1 MLPWRTSLIA
11 LLALVTAACVRV
23 QDSQSPH
30 HATLDRALNEW
41 AAHPGQRPIHV
52 LVQVRAHTAERVRE
66 RLAHYGATSVSP
78 TAHEGLFTCNLTA
91 DALRATIAD
100 PDVLHVSTDAMVRS
114 LETSYLDRDVLLGTE
129 ALLPRTY
136 TGANV
141 GVAVIDSG
149 ILPNANEKVV
159 VTYDFISSNGTK
171 VGAKDPYGHGTHVS
185 GLIAST
191 GKTSS
196 DLYEGIA
203 PGARLIALR
212 ALNQYGAGYTSSVI
226 NAIDFAI
233 AQRTK
238 LGIDILN
245 LSLGHP
251 IYESAATD
259 PLVQAVQRAV
269 DAGIVVVVSAGNFGG
284 DPATHA
290 VGYGGITSPANAPNA
305 ITVGA
310 IDTWQSVSRSDDVVA
325 WYSSRGPTWYDGFQK
340 PDLVAPGS
348 HLVSDVP
355 TSSTIATMYARGLIK
370 TSGTTNLTK
379 LSGTS
384 MAAGVVSGV
393 VSLMIEANRRNY
405 AGGHLTPQA
414 VKAILQYTAFPM
426 VGYDV
431 LTQGAGSLNAVGAV
445 SLAASIDTRQPVGSW
460 WLMTPV
466 ETSNSIGGEVLSWG
480 QHLVWGDHIVWGD
493 HVFRNDPAW
502 DQHLTW
508 GDHLVW
514 GDSVLSGSSTVW
526 GDGNPAI
533 WGAHIIWGDSLI
545 GETTTTG
552 TSWGSLSGNVTPNH
566 LVWGDLSSL
575 AIAPTALSWSNLEQA
590 NGDLLAK

>member
-1 MLPWRTSLIA
+1 
-11 LLALVTAACVRV
+11 
-23 QDSQSPH
+23 
-30 HATLDRALNEW
+30 
-41 AAHPGQRPIHV
+41 
-52 LVQVRAHTAERVRE
+52 LVQVRPDVADVMSK
-66 RLAHYGATSVSP
+66 RLARDGATSIIAAS
-78 TAHEGLFTCNLTA
+78 HQGLFTCELTVR
-91 DALRATIAD
+91 ALRAVATD
-100 PDVLHVSTDAMVRS
+100 PDVLHLSADAVVNS
-114 LETSYLDRDVLLGTE
+114 LETTYLNQDILLGTE
-129 ALLPRTY
+129 ALLPRMFS
-136 TGANV
+136 GANV

-159 VTYDFISSNGTK
+159 VTYDFLTSNGTK

-185 GLIAST
+185 GLIASS

-212 ALNQYGAGYTSSVI
+212 ALDQNGAGYTSSVI

-251 IYESAATD
+251 IYEPASTD
-259 PLVQAVQRAV
+259 PLVQAVHRAV
-269 DAGIVVVVSAGNFGG
+269 GAGIVVVVSAGNFGG
-284 DPATHA
+284 DHITH
-290 VGYGGITSPANAPNA
+290 VPGYGGITSPANAPDA

-310 IDTWQSVSRSDDVVA
+310 LDTFQTVTRLDDVVA

-355 TSSTIATMYARGLIK
+355 TSSTIATTYARGLIK
-370 TSGTTNLTK
+370 TSGTTNLTQ

-405 AGGHLTPQA
+405 SGGQLTPQA
-414 VKAILQYTAFPM
+414 IKAILQYTAFPM
-426 VGYDV
+426 TGYDS
-431 LTQGAGSLNAVGAV
+431 LTQGAGALNAAGAV
-445 SLAASIDTRQPVGSW
+445 QLAAVIDTRQPVGSW
-460 WLMTPV
+460 WLMSPV
-466 ETSNSIGGEVLSWG
+466 DTWNTVGGEVLTWG
-480 QHLVWGDHIVWGD
+480 QHLVWGDHLVWGEQIY
-493 HVFRNDPAW
+493 RNDPAW

-514 GDSVLSGSSTVW
+514 GDHVLAGSSTVW
-526 GDGNPAI
+526 GDGMPSI
-533 WGAHIIWGDSLI
+533 WGSHIVWGDALI
-545 GETTTTG
+545 GQNTTSG
-552 TSWGSLSGNVTPNH
+552 TMWGNLSSNVTADH
-566 LVWGDLSSL
+566 LVWGDLKSL
-575 AIAPTALSWSNLEQA
+575 GIAPTGMSWSNLEQA